1 MPKIIKKI
9 GATLPVVVLTCLL
22 TVAVSHGRPP
32 VHPSDVDLG
41 KKRPICTECHD
52 ESDSGVVFRRF
63 NHTVYFADNH
73 RSLARQ
79 RPEICSMC
87 HQQSSCNDCHG
98 VSTELKLSLR
108 RQTDTYRRT
117 QHRGDYLSRHRIDG
131 RIDPTSCFRCHGSPK
146 TAKTCVRC
154 HG

>member
-1 MPKIIKKI
+1 MPKITKKFT
-9 GATLPVVVLTCLL
+9 GTVLLALLACLL
-22 TVAVSHGRPP
+22 TVAVSYGRPP
-32 VHPSDVDLG
+32 VHPADADLG
-41 KKRPICTECHD
+41 KKRPVCTECHD
-52 ESDSGVVFRRF
+52 ESADGVVFKRF
-63 NHTVYFADNH
+63 NHTVYFTDDH

-87 HQQSSCNDCHG
+87 HQQSFCNDCHG
-98 VSTELKLSLR
+98 VDIELKPSLR
-108 RQTDTYRRT
+108 RPTETYRRT

-146 TAKTCVRC
+146 TARSCVRC